1 MMNIKKVLKIGLPV
15 VAVVLATIAIALP
28 TVLHSAGLHPEY
40 TGEVSELPG
49 GKALIITTSHGV
61 LSEPGSE
68 DGAPTGVAAS
78 ELTHPYY
85 VFQGAGLDVDVA
97 SIKGGAI
104 PIDPQTMSFPVRT
117 EYEERFENDSIF
129 QAKAN
134 NSIAVADVDVSQ
146 YDVIFLAGGWGAA
159 YDMGYSEELAALVG
173 GAYYSPKQPVIA
185 SVCHGA
191 LGLINAKD
199 AEGNLLIAGRR
210 ATGVTDKQIKEL
222 GIEVTP
228 MHPETELRKAGA
240 IFESATAF
248 RDLFATWVSV
258 DDEQRFVTGQ
268 NQNSGLETA
277 HTAVNILA
285 QGKTQ

>member
-1 MMNIKKVLKIGLPV
+1 MSLNKGLKIAVG
-15 VAVVLATIAIALP
+15 AVVVLVLFVALVLP
-28 TVLHSAGLHPEY
+28 KALHSAGLHPEY
-40 TGEVSELPG
+40 EGEVSHYPG
-49 GKALIITTSHGV
+49 GRALIITTSHAV

-68 DGAPTGVAAS
+68 EGEPTGVFAS
-78 ELTHPYY
+78 EMTHPYY
-85 VFQGAGLDVDVA
+85 VFQEAGMAVDVA
-97 SIKGGAI
+97 SIEGGQI
-104 PIDPQTMSFPVRT
+104 PIDPQSFQFVMRT
-117 EYEERFENDSIF
+117 EQDEWFLQDSIF
-129 QAKAN
+129 QAKAD

-146 YDVIFLAGGWGAA
+146 YDVVFLSGGWGAA
-159 YDMGYSEELAALVG
+159 YDMGYSEALAKLISD
-173 GAYYSPKQPVIA
+173 AYYSPKQPVIA

-199 AEGNLLIAGRR
+199 RAGGLLIAGRR

-240 IFESATAF
+240 KFESGTASL
-248 RDLFATWVSV
+248 DIFATWVAV
-258 DDEQRFVTGQ
+258 DEERRFVTGQ

-285 QGKTQ
+285 QRLP

>member
-1 MMNIKKVLKIGLPV
+1 MNKIK
-15 VAVVLATIAIALP
+15 VAVAAIFTIIALVAIALP
-28 TVLHSAGLHPEY
+28 SLLRFAGLHPEY
-40 TGEVSELPG
+40 TGEAAEFPG

-61 LSEPGSE
+61 LAEPGSD
-68 DGAPTGVAAS
+68 DGPATGVAAS
-78 ELTHPYY
+78 EMTHPYY
-85 VFQGAGLDVDVA
+85 VFQEAGMEVDIA
-97 SIKGGAI
+97 SIQGGAI
-104 PIDPQTMSFPVRT
+104 PIDPQTLSYPIST
-117 EYEERFENDSIF
+117 EHDKRFLEDSIF
-129 QAKAN
+129 RAKAN
-134 NSIAVADVDVSQ
+134 NSIPVSDVDVSQ
-146 YDVIFLAGGWGAA
+146 YDVVFLAGGWGAA
-159 YDMGYSEELAALVG
+159 YDMGNSEELASLVSA
-173 GAYYSPKQPVIA
+173 AYYAPKAPVIA

-199 AEGNLLIAGRR
+199 KNGKLLIEGRR
-210 ATGVTDKQIKEL
+210 ATGVTDKQVKEL

-277 HTAVNILA
+277 QKAVNILA
-285 QGKTQ
+285 QRKTQ

>member
-1 MMNIKKVLKIGLPV
+1 MMNIKKFLKVGLPI
-15 VAVVLATIAIALP
+15 VAAIIALIAIALP
-28 TVLHSAGLHPEY
+28 TLLHSAGLHPEY
-40 TGEVSELPG
+40 TGEVSEYPG

-61 LSEPGSE
+61 LSEPGSK
-68 DGAPTGVAAS
+68 DGPPTGVAAS
-78 ELTHPYY
+78 EMTHPYY
-85 VFQGAGLDVDVA
+85 VFQGAGMDVDVA
-97 SIKGGAI
+97 SVAGGAI
-104 PIDPQTMSFPVRT
+104 PIDPQTISFPIKT
-117 EYEERFENDSIF
+117 EYEERFESDSVF

-134 NSIAVADVDVSQ
+134 NSIAVGDVDVSQ

-159 YDMGYSEELAALVG
+159 YDMGYSQELANLVSA
-173 GAYYSPKQPVIA
+173 AYYSPKKPIIA

-191 LGLINAKD
+191 LGLIDAKD
-199 AEGNLLIAGRR
+199 QSGNLLIAGRR
-210 ATGVTDKQIKEL
+210 ATGVTDKQVKEL
-222 GIEVTP
+222 GIDVTP

-277 HTAVNILA
+277 HKAVNILA
-285 QGKTQ
+285 QRKTQ